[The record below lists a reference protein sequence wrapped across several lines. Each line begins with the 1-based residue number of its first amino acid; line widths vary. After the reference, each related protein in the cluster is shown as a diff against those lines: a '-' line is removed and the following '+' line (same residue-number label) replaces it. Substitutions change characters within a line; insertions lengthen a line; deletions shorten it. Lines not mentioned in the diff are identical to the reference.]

1 MIIKGIIDLDNVVS
15 EWLAWVMKQQSEVP
29 KLAGLRSGR
38 LEEMWDLTDQQV
50 DDIVQD
56 LRGYTEAD
64 VVPGAYEGLWTLWH
78 DPRVDFIYVSAS
90 PKAAKAGRY
99 QWFQRNYL
107 PIDEHRLIL
116 LGNGADKEDWIHNH
130 SESYGFI
137 LDDFLAPLDAALLA
151 GIETRMLF
159 NRPWNSEDDENHIRV
174 HSWAEIVSLV
184 QQIRDSA

>member
-1 MIIKGIIDLDNVVS
+1 MIQGIIDLDNVVS
-15 EWLAWVMKQQSEVP
+15 EWLFWVMEQQSEVP

-38 LEEMWDLTDQQV
+38 LDEMWDLTDQQV

-90 PKAAKAGRY
+90 PKAATAGRH

-107 PIDEHRLIL
+107 PIDEHRLIQ
-116 LGNGADKEDWIHNH
+116 LGNGADKEDWIHDH
-130 SESYGFI
+130 GETYDFI

-151 GIETRMLF
+151 GIELRMAF
-159 NRPWNSEDDENHIRV
+159 HRPWNVQEEENHQRV
-174 HSWAEIVSLV
+174 HNWKQVVDLI
-184 QQIRDSA
+184 QQQASE